1 MAGYGFDESFAYGKQ
16 NVYRAPGD
24 VAIPMGQ
31 LYYYQVSNLMD
42 RLDWALM
49 LRDVY
54 MAKDIFDVLFG
65 KVQPLLQKRKFKV
78 VVRKGIEQVE
88 SEEEHRIIEQYRKK
102 IDELNNVLAPTYRFV
117 ILTPGMFGYRTRK
130 GFQTGEVQGRLQ
142 KATNLLRE
150 LHWLLYFDLYR
161 VGMLLPKT
169 DDPSTSLTK
178 TSH

>member
-1 MAGYGFDESFAYGKQ
+1 MAYDDNFGYSKS
-16 NVYRAPGD
+16 NVHRTIGD

-49 LRDVY
+49 LRDVF

-65 KVQPLLQKRKFKV
+65 KVQPLLQKRKVKIQ
-78 VVRKGIEQVE
+78 KGDKEIEY
-88 SEEEHRIIEQYRKK
+88 RIIETYRQK
-102 IDELNNVLAPTYRFV
+102 IEELNQELGPVYRFV

-130 GFQTGEVQGRLQ
+130 GFQTGEVQARIN
-142 KATNLLRE
+142 KSFALLRT
-150 LHWLLYFDLYR
+150 LHWQLYFDLYR

-169 DDPSTSLTK
+169 DDPATSLTR
-178 TSH
+178 TSG